1 MLNLFLILQGL
12 TIKKF
17 VLFKKN
23 KTKPLTFQRG
33 WILMIP
39 LYRFY
44 YMYGW
49 YHIQEITQYF
59 LPSFVVSGVY
69 PILSY
74 FNIIFGAGGA
84 WISSWP
90 STAVAEMVISSLSD
104 LDSPLKTKTIRSHFR
119 GPFSGLSVLIR
130 WLCVFCM
137 PASRCPMSSVLLNAS
152 ESHQTLH

>member
-1 MLNLFLILQGL
+1 MCYLYKYI
-12 TIKKF
+12 
-17 VLFKKN
+17 KN

-49 YHIQEITQYF
+49 YHVQEITQYF

-74 FNIIFGAGGA
+74 FNIIFGAGGT
-84 WISSWP
+84 WISRWP
-90 STAVAEMVISSLSD
+90 RTAVAEMVISSLSD
-104 LDSPLKTKTIRSHFR
+104 LDSHPIALSRA
-119 GPFSGLSVLIR
+119 FSGLSVLIR
-130 WLCVFCM
+130 WLCLLHAGIPLLYVFFTFKCVWIT
-137 PASRCPMSSVLLNAS
+137 PDSALIWGFILS
-152 ESHQTLH
+152 